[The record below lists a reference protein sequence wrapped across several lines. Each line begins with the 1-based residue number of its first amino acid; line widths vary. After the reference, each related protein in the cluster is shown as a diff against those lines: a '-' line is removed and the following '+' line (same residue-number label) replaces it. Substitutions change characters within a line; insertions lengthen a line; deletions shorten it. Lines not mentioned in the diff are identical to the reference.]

1 MTRNT
6 TQPHLTKFEPVYNPR
21 FVSVQCQRLFRP
33 ARHTLSLAVYNFSIF
48 PNKYLDHCM
57 RNGLLQP
64 PGNPLPPPPPF
75 APDAVPM
82 NRFTRSVRGV
92 IIGSRNNIC
101 IPSEETNA
109 CPLHLRVDYM
119 FRVVFASLPCD
130 SESFYSARSDFAHIV
145 KGLELVYCRQENKR
159 TRRP

>member
-1 MTRNT
+1 
-6 TQPHLTKFEPVYNPR
+6 
-21 FVSVQCQRLFRP
+21 VQCQRLFRP
-33 ARHTLSLAVYNFSIF
+33 ARHTLSLTVYNFSIF
-48 PNKYLDHCM
+48 LNKYLDHCM

-109 CPLHLRVDYM
+109 CPLHLRVDYSICSGW
-119 FRVVFASLPCD
+119 FLQVCHVTPSHFIVHDLILRISSRDWNWCTADRKINVHVGHD
-130 SESFYSARSDFAHIV
+130 SRMRS
-145 KGLELVYCRQENKR
+145 
-159 TRRP
+159 